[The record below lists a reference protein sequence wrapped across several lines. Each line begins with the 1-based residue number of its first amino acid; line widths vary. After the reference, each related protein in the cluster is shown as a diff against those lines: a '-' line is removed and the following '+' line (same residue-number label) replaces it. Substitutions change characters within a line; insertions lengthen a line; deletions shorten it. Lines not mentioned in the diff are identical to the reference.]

1 MHKTSPSNG
10 SAMFEVCC
18 KAYSQLKNLKT
29 HLRSHTGE
37 KPYTGEYPG
46 CSKAFNNVSDHAKH
60 QNRTYSIA
68 NHYPEDMQSGKTTS
82 MSSRSIKSESDAHS
96 PGQPPISSSMSISA
110 LTARLMDDC
119 DGGSMQLG
127 SLEVDPAWPYADED
141 LESPIC
147 HLSCGKLLT
156 SVVRP
161 QRQHHEQF
169 LLQHALG
176 GYQLAEKPSIATEL
190 DLADAPLQLLQLVVR
205 RSDPTA
211 AVQINVYGNGWKPVS
226 KFHPNQS
233 CLTSS
238 KRVRLIE
245 ISWT

>member
-29 HLRSHTGE
+29 HLRSHTGQ

-82 MSSRSIKSESDAHS
+82 MSSRSIKLESDAHS
-96 PGQPPISSSMSISA
+96 PGQPPISSPMSISA

-127 SLEVDPAWPYADED
+127 SLEVDPAWPYADEFD
-141 LESPIC
+141 S
-147 HLSCGKLLT
+147 
-156 SVVRP
+156 
-161 QRQHHEQF
+161 
-169 LLQHALG
+169 
-176 GYQLAEKPSIATEL
+176 
-190 DLADAPLQLLQLVVR
+190 
-205 RSDPTA
+205 
-211 AVQINVYGNGWKPVS
+211 
-226 KFHPNQS
+226 
-233 CLTSS
+233 
-238 KRVRLIE
+238 
-245 ISWT
+245 